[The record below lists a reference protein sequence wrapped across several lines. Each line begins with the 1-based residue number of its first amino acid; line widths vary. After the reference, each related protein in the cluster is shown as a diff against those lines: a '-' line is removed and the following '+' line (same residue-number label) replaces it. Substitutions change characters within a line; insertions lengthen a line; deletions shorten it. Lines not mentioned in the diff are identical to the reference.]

1 MAATKECPSCGAEI
15 PAVSF
20 KCEFCGFEIKT
31 DQSESINIIQEL
43 QNKLIEADNSVTA
56 KQKALYG
63 EAQVWNKKA
72 SIINAFTLPT
82 TKKDLV
88 DLLLF
93 AYSNYEGSKGTVKI
107 YGDPVK
113 NAWLGKAKQAYTM
126 LKTYGK
132 DDEHVASILDEY
144 SFLATKSKKSKK
156 GCLPVML
163 IGILPLIILLL
174 LIFK

>member
-1 MAATKECPSCGAEI
+1 MSSTKKCPSCGAEI

-20 KCEFCGFEIKT
+20 KCEYCDFEIKT
-31 DQSESINIIQEL
+31 DQSESLNIIQEL
-43 QNKLIEADNSVTA
+43 QNKLIEADVAVTA
-56 KQKALYG
+56 KDKALYG

-93 AYSNYEGSKGTVKI
+93 AYSNYEGSKGTIKI
-107 YGDPVK
+107 YGDPLK
-113 NAWLGKAKQAYTM
+113 NAWLGKAKQAYIM

-132 DDEHVASILDEY
+132 DDDLITSILDEY
-144 SFLATKSKKSKK
+144 SFLASKKKK
-156 GCLPVML
+156 GCLP
-163 IGILPLIILLL
+163 LLL
-174 LIFK
+174 FGIVPIIIFLVLNIK